1 MGVPAQSLVPV
12 LVSGGLSFVQISAG
26 WTHVSMRELVGVAG
40 VMRGVVL
47 LCTIRRALGQ
57 NCMIP
62 SLMPFAPPPHTHTPT
77 RPRVHRL
84 AASSSMGPSTVS
96 AMEPTDS
103 WVWGRP
109 APAPHPHVFLA
120 ASCSWTSLPGI
131 CSLAAYCRTRAL
143 CAGELSIRHGRL
155 PRVSTGRMPISAFL
169 LSHSVHESPCLHDFT
184 GV

>member
-62 SLMPFAPPPHTHTPT
+62 SLMPFAPPPTHTHAHPPT
-77 RPRVHRL
+77 CSQTCGIIVDGSVYCFGDGANGQLGLGTTSASTSPARVPGSL
-84 AASSSMGPSTVS
+84 VFLDISAGNLFTCGLLQNSS
-96 AMEPTDS
+96 AMC
-103 WVWGRP
+103 W
-109 APAPHPHVFLA
+109 
-120 ASCSWTSLPGI
+120 
-131 CSLAAYCRTRAL
+131 
-143 CAGELSIRHGRL
+143 
-155 PRVSTGRMPISAFL
+155 
-169 LSHSVHESPCLHDFT
+169 
-184 GV
+184 